1 MVQLLIGFWFGCAA
15 TVLVGSIVLSN
26 RLRQMNEVLGKD
38 RKKKKEKE
46 VPKEDIAEFSEGPR
60 VLLVDDSRLGRT
72 MMKEYLS
79 KHELDVWEAEN
90 GRESIKLAQTQT
102 FDLIF
107 IDQHMPGM
115 DGDETLRY
123 LREKGNV
130 SSEVPVV
137 AMGSAIR
144 KEHAEEYREKGY
156 AACLGK
162 PIQENRLNEILT
174 GLLPGKT
181 KEEKPEGFSYRKGLT
196 NFDGNE
202 PVYRETLVLFADLWE
217 ERKEQLRQF
226 SETGDMT
233 EYAILIHAVK
243 GDARTLGAEGL
254 GELAYEQELLAKA
267 GDAEAVKTGFAKVIK
282 EGDITSEYFKRM
294 FS

>member
-1 MVQLLIGFWFGCAA
+1 MLQLWVGFFFGCAA
-15 TVLVGSIVLSN
+15 TILVGAVVLSN
-26 RLRQMNEVLGKD
+26 RLRQMNEVLGKED
-38 RKKKKEKE
+38 KKKRDMPEKKAGDSSDG
-46 VPKEDIAEFSEGPR
+46 PK

-79 KHELDVWEAEN
+79 KHELDIYEAEN
-90 GRESIKLAQTQT
+90 GQESIKLAKQHR

-107 IDQHMPGM
+107 MDQHMPGM
-115 DGDETLRY
+115 VGDETLRF

-130 SSEVPVV
+130 APEVPVV
-137 AMGSAIR
+137 ALGSAIR
-144 KEHAEEYREKGY
+144 KEQEEEYKKKGY

-162 PIQENRLNEILT
+162 PIQENRLDEILN
-174 GLLPGKT
+174 GLLSR
-181 KEEKPEGFSYRKGLT
+181 KEEDEIPEGFSYRKGLT

-202 PVYRETLVLFADLWE
+202 PIYRETLVLFADLWE

-226 SETGDMT
+226 LEEENMQ
-233 EYAILIHAVK
+233 EYAILIHAIK

-254 GELAYEQELLAKA
+254 GELAYAQELQAKA
-267 GDAEAVKTGFAKVIK
+267 EDVEAVEKGFAKVMDV
-282 EGDITSEYFKRM
+282 GDMTAEYFKRM

>member
-1 MVQLLIGFWFGCAA
+1 MVQLLIGFWFGCFA
-15 TVLVGSIVLSN
+15 TILVGSIILSN

-38 RKKKKEKE
+38 GKKKKEKE
-46 VPKEDIAEFSEGPR
+46 VPKEEIEESAEGPR
-60 VLLVDDSRLGRT
+60 VLLIDDSRLGRT
-72 MMKEYLS
+72 MMKGYLL
-79 KHELDVWEAEN
+79 KHRLDIYEAEN
-90 GRESIKLAQTQT
+90 GREGIKRAQTYA

-123 LREKGNV
+123 LREKGIV

-137 AMGSAIR
+137 AMGTAIR
-144 KEHAEEYREKGY
+144 KEQEAEYREKGY

-162 PIQENRLNEILT
+162 PIQENRLNEILLR
-174 GLLPGKT
+174 LLSGKVA
-181 KEEKPEGFSYRKGLT
+181 EKNPEDFSYRKGLT

-202 PVYRETLVLFADLWE
+202 QVYRETLVLFADLWE

-226 SETGDMT
+226 LEEKNME
-233 EYAILIHAVK
+233 EYAILIHAIK

-254 GELAYEQELLAKA
+254 GELAYAQELQAKA
-267 GDAEAVKTGFAKVIK
+267 GDAENVEKNFQKVIK